1 MQSSL
6 SSNALLEGSCAPRD
20 KFEQASRVSF
30 LRTVTL
36 LIQSG
41 MELREIGK
49 QPPQSEVVSNV
60 ISEGM
65 PR

>member
-6 SSNALLEGSCAPRD
+6 SSNALLEGRCAPRD

-41 MELREIGK
+41 RELREIGK
-49 QPPQSEVVSNV
+49 QPHQPAAVAEHHF
-60 ISEGM
+60 
-65 PR
+65 

>member
-6 SSNALLEGSCAPRD
+6 SSNALLEGRCAPRD

-30 LRTVTL
+30 LHALTL

-41 MELREIGK
+41 WELREVGK
-49 QPPQSEVVSNV
+49 QPLQSEAVSNT
-60 ISEGM
+60 IS
-65 PR
+65 